1 MNKLNNAIKSIC
13 VFCGA
18 SDKVENKYFELAKKC
33 GEMLGEGSYELVY
46 GGGSKGLMGEVANS
60 AAANGSR
67 VVGIFPQKI
76 LDHIECL
83 HTELDETILVDGML
97 ERKEIMI
104 DRSDAFITLPG
115 GFGTLD
121 EFFEVMT
128 LKRLGIIK
136 QKIILV
142 NYQGFWNNLIS
153 LLGDIHTSKFCHER
167 SERGYEI
174 ADTLEECFLML
185 AKDDV

>member
-1 MNKLNNAIKSIC
+1 M
-13 VFCGA
+13 FCGA
-18 SDKVENKYFELAKKC
+18 SDKVESKYLELAGKC
-33 GEMLGEGSYELVY
+33 GEMLGQSGYDLVY
-46 GGGSKGLMGEVANS
+46 GGGSKGLMGAVANS
-60 AAANGSR
+60 SAANGSK
-67 VVGIFPQKI
+67 VIGIFPQKI
-76 LDHIECL
+76 LDHVECL
-83 HTELDETILVDGML
+83 HPALDETILVDGML

-142 NYQGFWNNLIS
+142 NYEGFWNNLIS
-153 LLGDIHTSKFCHER
+153 LLGDIHKSKFCHER
-167 SERGYEI
+167 SAKGYDI
-174 ADTLEECFLML
+174 ASNLEECFELL
-185 AKDDV
+185 LRDCE